1 MNENR
6 AEKLDKD
13 CGLSI
18 VTGSSQVSIYV
29 TIVGIAFRPV
39 ILLICLKMREMF
51 PLEADFIKF
60 S

>member
-6 AEKLDKD
+6 AEN
-13 CGLSI
+13 
-18 VTGSSQVSIYV
+18 TGSSQVSIYV
-29 TIVGIAFRPV
+29 TIVGIALRPV